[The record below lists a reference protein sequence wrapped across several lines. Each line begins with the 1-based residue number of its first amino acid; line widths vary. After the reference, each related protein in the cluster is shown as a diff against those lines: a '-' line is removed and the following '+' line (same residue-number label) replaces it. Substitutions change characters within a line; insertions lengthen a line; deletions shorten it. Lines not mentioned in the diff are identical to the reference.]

1 MKAKTML
8 PKLAIAFSAVAIFA
22 TLSGCGGNKFIK
34 KEDLYGTWYS
44 QDVSFKQTI
53 TFSQDASYETLSF
66 VPSGSFQI
74 NKKTGEVKLVTS
86 NRDVITLVPEK
97 NGDDWELFYTETAYT
112 TVVFS
117 MNEPE
122 YEKDASIEENP
133 YAQVNAGRR
142 RYIMDAVAQYLKK
155 GEWTTDDGQPVE
167 ITTEHF
173 KIGDGEPVEYS
184 YLDANSTESGVFA
197 FSFENANGTYLG
209 QISINCDDWTVGDI
223 DGYHLSI
230 TLNGE
235 TILKAA
241 CSNDIEIEQ
250 LD

>member
-1 MKAKTML
+1 MEVKTML
-8 PKLAIAFSAVAIFA
+8 PKLAIAFSAAAIFV

-53 TFSQDASYETLSF
+53 TFNQDATYETLSF

-97 NGDDWELFYTETAYT
+97 DGDNWELFYTEKAYE

-133 YAQVNAGRR
+133 YAQINADRR

-184 YLDANSTESGVFA
+184 YLDADSTESRVFT
-197 FSFENANGTYLG
+197 FSFENASGTYFG
-209 QISINCDDWTVGDI
+209 QLFLDCDDGTAGDI
-223 DGYHLSI
+223 DGYRLSI

-241 CSNDIEIEQ
+241 CSNNIEIEQ